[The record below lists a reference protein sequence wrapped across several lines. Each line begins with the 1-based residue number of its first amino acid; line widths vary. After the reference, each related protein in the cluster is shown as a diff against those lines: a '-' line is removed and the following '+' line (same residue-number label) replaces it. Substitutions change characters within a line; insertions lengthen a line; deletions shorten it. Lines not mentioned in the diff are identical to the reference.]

1 MSRSNSWLA
10 NLQPTYGVLAVASE
24 IPGVIYMMDDAERK
38 EKLVVVPGKA
48 HVKRLI
54 DGEMAVCLSRK
65 EALKLAW
72 EILGILKVHFGVGGS
87 V

>member
-38 EKLVVVPGKA
+38 EKLVVVPGEA

-54 DGEMAVCLSRK
+54 DGEMAVCLSRQ

-72 EILGILKVHFGVGGS
+72 EILGILKVHFGMEGS

>member
-10 NLQPTYGVLAVASE
+10 NRQPTYGVLAVASE

-54 DGEMAVCLSRK
+54 DGEMAVCLSRQ

-72 EILGILKVHFGVGGS
+72 EILGILKVHFGVKL
-87 V
+87 

>member
-24 IPGVIYMMDDAERK
+24 IPGVIYMTDDAERK

-54 DGEMAVCLSRK
+54 DGGMAVCPSRQ
-65 EALKLAW
+65 EALKFAL
-72 EILGILKVHFGVGGS
+72 ETLGILKVHCGVGGS

>member
-38 EKLVVVPGKA
+38 EMLAFA
-48 HVKRLI
+48 HP
-54 DGEMAVCLSRK
+54 
-65 EALKLAW
+65 EAQSEQMTFW
-72 EILGILKVHFGVGGS
+72 EAGT
-87 V
+87 